1 MAKIKQSIAVQRQ
14 IPEHIRENYPVFV
27 EFIKSYYDFL
37 QQTQQQNLE
46 TIHDVDTT
54 LDEFID
60 RFKAELAKNFPIHL
74 ATDKAQILKHI
85 REFYLARGSEESFK
99 FLFRVLFNKEAE
111 LYYPSKQ
118 MLRVSDGRWKQDV
131 SVFVDPEDNNKIDPQ
146 SLIGKFIYITNT
158 KGVVVQTVVENAVM
172 YNENIYEVFVER
184 EYINT
189 IDVNSVV
196 SSDEHGTIGKIL
208 PCPTSVKVFK
218 SGKGFKAGDI
228 YALRTQLGRGCVIKI
243 TKVDSEGGIKS
254 IQVIEFGL
262 DYKTK
267 FYSYLSSKELAAW
280 EYVHPLKINTP
291 YNPNAPAYNEKAA
304 GFIDYGWAAKQT
316 YFYYD
321 TNIPVGDNAYA
332 SDRFFAD
339 PAYVGDVH
347 QQFYNDASETVM
359 DEDLAIIEIE
369 LGSVAKYPGYY
380 QTANGF
386 ISDEMHIQDGSY
398 YQAFSYVVRVEEEL
412 RRYAD
417 IVKALVHPSGMKIF
431 SEYNIYH
438 DLQLSPKIPHV
449 TTVLQLPLFDHQPST
464 ATPGDRGVGYTGYDI
479 LVTEAGA
486 TITTPMEG
494 AAPVYSRQG
503 KASLLPAK
511 TVREI
516 VSQPDNINI
525 KWLQKALAD
534 ITAPED
540 APSKHVNK
548 PFASVISQY
557 IETVAKAYTKNHR
570 EIVSQP
576 DNINIKW
583 LQKALADITAPEDA
597 PSKHVNKPF
606 ASVIS
611 QYIETVAKAYTKNH
625 REIINQPD
633 AQAKF
638 VDTVK
643 RDLQPVID
651 SQVKW
656 TTKPLQDQIASI
668 SDASFRRF
676 FKNLVE
682 VITTQETRKFD
693 YSKSVQEI
701 ATAIEAISKDPNKNV
716 SDILQTPRDAQLYY
730 KYKNMFETVTNTV
743 TRANINSKALT
754 EIQNILDANAKS
766 FTRGFADNT
775 SVNDSSIRNAH
786 KYFVS
791 TNVTLT
797 DFIAV
802 ARSILLQDAADV
814 TDVSVEARSATFGKN
829 VADNY
834 SVQDS
839 LLASDKAKA
848 NSETIN
854 TSTNGR
860 LRLQPYDQES
870 YFAVF
875 DDYQPATII
884 T

>member
-74 ATDKAQILKHI
+74 ATDKAQILKHL

-118 MLRVSDGRWKQDV
+118 MLRTSDGRWKQDV
-131 SVFVDPEDNNKIDPQ
+131 SIFIDPEDSNKIDPQ

-172 YNENIYEVFVER
+172 YNENVYEVFIER

-189 IDVNSVV
+189 IDVNFVV
-196 SSDEHGTIGKIL
+196 SSDEYGTIGKIL
-208 PCPTSVKVFK
+208 PCPTTVKVFK
-218 SGKGFKAGDI
+218 SGKGFKVGDI

-243 TKVDSEGGIKS
+243 TKVDAEGGIKN
-254 IQVIEFGL
+254 IQVIKFGL
-262 DYKTK
+262 DYRTK
-267 FYSYLSSKELAAW
+267 FYSYLSSKELTTW

-291 YNPNAPAYNEKAA
+291 YDPNAPAYNEKAA

-380 QTANGF
+380 QTTNGF
-386 ISDEMHIQDGSY
+386 ISDEMYIQDGSY

-438 DLQLSPKIPHV
+438 DLHLSPKIPRV
-449 TTVLQLPLFDHQPST
+449 TTVLQLPLFGNQPS
-464 ATPGDRGVGYTGYDI
+464 AVTPGDRGIGYTGYNLSIAED
-479 LVTEAGA
+479 G
-486 TITTPMEG
+486 TTTSTPTEG
-494 AAPVYSRQG
+494 AASVYSRQG
-503 KASLLPAK
+503 KASLLSSK
-511 TVREI
+511 FIRELI
-516 VSQPDNINI
+516 DQPDNIKI
-525 KWLQKALAD
+525 KWVEKPLSD
-534 ITAPED
+534 ITGTSD
-540 APSKHVNK
+540 QPSKDAQK
-548 PFASVISQY
+548 SFADDAITQY
-557 IETVAKAYTKNHR
+557 LETLVKSYTKNHA
-570 EIVSQP
+570 EIVEQP
-576 DNINIKW
+576 D
-583 LQKALADITAPEDA
+583 LR
-597 PSKHVNKPF
+597 SKF
-606 ASVIS
+606 L
-611 QYIETVAKAYTKNH
+611 ETVKT
-625 REIINQPD
+625 
-633 AQAKF
+633 
-638 VDTVK
+638 
-643 RDLQPVID
+643 DLQSVID
-651 SQVKW
+651 SLSNCLS
-656 TTKPLQDQIASI
+656 KPLNDQISHV
-668 SDASFRRF
+668 
-676 FKNLVE
+676 L
-682 VITTQETRKFD
+682 TRVLSSEKALD
-693 YSKSVQEI
+693 DIQEI
-701 ATAIEAISKDPNKNV
+701 LDVRATSF
-716 SDILQTPRDAQLYY
+716 SRG
-730 KYKNMFETVTNTV
+730 FED
-743 TRANINSKALT
+743 L
-754 EIQNILDANAKS
+754 S
-766 FTRGFADNT
+766 FTEDLPFTNQ
-775 SVNDSSIRNAH
+775 H
-786 KYFVS
+786 KYFAS
-791 TNVTLT
+791 TNITIE
-797 DFIAV
+797 DFIAIG
-802 ARSILLQDAADV
+802 RSIVFDDV
-814 TDVSVEARSATFGKN
+814 FTISDSDMVNPSKN
-829 VADNY
+829 VIDANN
-834 SVQDS
+834 VEDS
-839 LLASDKAKA
+839 LLSVDKAKV
-848 NSETIN
+848 NHETIN
-854 TSTNGR
+854 ISTNGR

>member
-1 MAKIKQSIAVQRQ
+1 MAKIKQSIVVQRQ

-131 SVFVDPEDNNKIDPQ
+131 SVFVDPEDSNKIDPQ
-146 SLIGKFIYITNT
+146 SLIGKFIYITNA

-184 EYINT
+184 EYINA
-189 IDVNSVV
+189 IDVNSAV

-254 IQVIEFGL
+254 IQVIKFGL

-267 FYSYLSSKELAAW
+267 FYSHLSSKELAAW

-438 DLQLSPKIPHV
+438 DLQLSPKIPHA
-449 TTVLQLPLFDHQPST
+449 TTVLQLPLFDHPPST
-464 ATPGDRGVGYTGYDI
+464 VIPGDRGVGYTGYELSIAEDGA
-479 LVTEAGA
+479 VVSTPMDGA
-486 TITTPMEG
+486 T
-494 AAPVYSRQG
+494 PVYSRQG
-503 KASLLPAK
+503 KASLLPSK
-511 TVREI
+511 LIKDLVN
-516 VSQPDNINI
+516 QPDNIKI
-525 KWLQKALAD
+525 KWVKKALSDNITGTGDQSRKGVQKSLAD
-534 ITAPED
+534 DAIT
-540 APSKHVNK
+540 
-548 PFASVISQY
+548 QY
-557 IETVAKAYTKNHR
+557 IETLVKSYTKKH
-570 EIVSQP
+570 
-576 DNINIKW
+576 
-583 LQKALADITAPEDA
+583 ADI
-597 PSKHVNKPF
+597 V
-606 ASVIS
+606 
-611 QYIETVAKAYTKNH
+611 
-625 REIINQPD
+625 NQPD
-633 AQAKF
+633 LRSKFLETAK
-638 VDTVK
+638 T
-643 RDLQPVID
+643 DLQSVID
-651 SQVKW
+651 SSSNW
-656 TTKPLQDQIASI
+656 LSKPLNDQISHT
-668 SDASFRRF
+668 
-676 FKNLVE
+676 L
-682 VITTQETRKFD
+682 TRVLLNEKALD
-693 YSKSVQEI
+693 DIQEI
-701 ATAIEAISKDPNKNV
+701 LDVRATDFSRGFKD
-716 SDILQTPRDAQLYY
+716 Q
-730 KYKNMFETVTNTV
+730 
-743 TRANINSKALT
+743 
-754 EIQNILDANAKS
+754 S
-766 FTRGFADNT
+766 FTEDLSFT
-775 SVNDSSIRNAH
+775 NAR
-786 KYFVS
+786 KYFES
-791 TNVTLT
+791 TNVTVE
-797 DFIAV
+797 DFINIG
-802 ARSILLQDAADV
+802 RSHYIDDMFTISDSTMSNL
-814 TDVSVEARSATFGKN
+814 RKN
-829 VADNY
+829 VIDIHN
-834 SVQDS
+834 VKDS
-839 LLASDKAKA
+839 LLSVDKAKV
-848 NSETIN
+848 NRETIN
-854 TSTNGR
+854 ISTNGR
-860 LRLQPYDQES
+860 LRLRPYDQES

>member
-1 MAKIKQSIAVQRQ
+1 MSKIKQSIAVQRQ

-118 MLRVSDGRWKQDV
+118 MLRTSDGRWKQDV
-131 SVFVDPEDNNKIDPQ
+131 SIFIDPEDNNKIDPQ

-158 KGVVVQTVVENAVM
+158 KGAVVQTVVENAVM
-172 YNENIYEVFVER
+172 YNENVYEVFIER

-196 SSDEHGTIGKIL
+196 SSDEHGTIGQIL

-254 IQVIEFGL
+254 IQVIKFGL

-267 FYSYLSSKELAAW
+267 FYSYLSSKELAAR

-359 DEDLAIIEIE
+359 DEDLAVIEIE

-386 ISDEMHIQDGSY
+386 ISDEMYIQDGSY

-449 TTVLQLPLFDHQPST
+449 TTVLQLPLFDHPPST
-464 ATPGDRGVGYTGYDI
+464 VVPGDRGVGYTGYELSIAEDGTA
-479 LVTEAGA
+479 VSTPMDGA
-486 TITTPMEG
+486 T
-494 AAPVYSRQG
+494 PVYSRQG
-503 KASLLPAK
+503 KASLIPSKLIK
-511 TVREI
+511 DLVN
-516 VSQPDNINI
+516 QPDNIKI
-525 KWLQKALAD
+525 KWVKKALAD
-534 ITAPED
+534 ITGTSD
-540 APSKHVNK
+540 KPSKDVK
-548 PFASVISQY
+548 KSFADDAITQY
-557 IETVAKAYTKNHR
+557 IETLAKSYTKKHT
-570 EIVSQP
+570 EIV
-576 DNINIKW
+576 
-583 LQKALADITAPEDA
+583 
-597 PSKHVNKPF
+597 
-606 ASVIS
+606 
-611 QYIETVAKAYTKNH
+611 
-625 REIINQPD
+625 NQPD
-633 AQAKF
+633 LQNKF
-638 VDTVK
+638 LETV
-643 RDLQPVID
+643 RADLQLVID
-651 SQVKW
+651 SSSNW
-656 TTKPLQDQIASI
+656 LSKPLDDQISQI
-668 SDASFRRF
+668 SDSSFRKF

-682 VITTQETRKFD
+682 NISTPDSYDFAYDKRLAELTV
-693 YSKSVQEI
+693 
-701 ATAIEAISKDPNKNV
+701 AIDGISKDPNKAFADVVQDVND
-716 SDILQTPRDAQLYY
+716 SQLYQ
-730 KYKNMFETVTNTV
+730 KFKNLFETVTNTL
-743 TRANINSKALT
+743 TRANLSKKALAD
-754 EIQNILDANAKS
+754 IQEILDVRATDFSRGFKDQS
-766 FTRGFADNT
+766 FTKDLSFT
-775 SVNDSSIRNAH
+775 NAH
-786 KYFVS
+786 KYFKS
-791 TNVTLT
+791 TNVTVE
-797 DFIAV
+797 DFSAII
-802 ARSILLQDAADV
+802 RTML
-814 TDVSVEARSATFGKN
+814 SVEALTISDLYALLPLKQIDEQLSLLEEEYIEVEKNHAELLNALDAIEREFSRPLIEMITLLENRSANPRKN
-829 VADNY
+829 VIDVYN
-834 SVQDS
+834 VKDS
-839 LLASDKAKA
+839 LLSVDKAKV
-848 NSETIN
+848 NRETIN
-854 TSTNGR
+854 ISTNGR

>member
-54 LDEFID
+54 LDEFVD

-74 ATDKAQILKHI
+74 ATDKALILKHI
-85 REFYLARGSEESFK
+85 REFYLARGSEDSFK

-118 MLRVSDGRWKQDV
+118 MLRASDGRWKQDI
-131 SVFVDPEDNNKIDPQ
+131 SIFIDPEDNRIDPQ
-146 SLIGKFIYITNT
+146 SLIGKFIFITNT

-196 SSDEHGTIGKIL
+196 SSDEYGTIGKIL
-208 PCPTSVKVFK
+208 PCPTTVKVFK
-218 SGKGFKAGDI
+218 SGKGFKVGDI

-243 TKVDSEGGIKS
+243 TKVDAEGGIKN
-254 IQVIEFGL
+254 IQVIKFGL

-267 FYSYLSSKELAAW
+267 FYSYLSSKELTAW

-291 YNPNAPAYNEKAA
+291 YDPNAPAYNEKAA

-380 QTANGF
+380 QTADGF
-386 ISDEMHIQDGSY
+386 ISDEVYIQDGSY

-438 DLQLSPKIPHV
+438 DLQLSPEIPRI

-464 ATPGDRGVGYTGYDI
+464 VTPGDRGVGYTGYDLSI
-479 LVTEAGA
+479 AEDGTTVSTPTEGA
-486 TITTPMEG
+486 T
-494 AAPVYSRQG
+494 PVYSRQG
-503 KASLLPAK
+503 KASLLPSK
-511 TVREI
+511 LIQELVN
-516 VSQPDNINI
+516 QPDNIKI
-525 KWLQKALAD
+525 KWVEKALSD
-534 ITAPED
+534 ITGTSD
-540 APSKHVNK
+540 QPSKHVQK
-548 PFASVISQY
+548 PFADAITQY
-557 IETVAKAYTKNHR
+557 IETLAKSYTKNHT
-570 EIVSQP
+570 EIVEQP
-576 DNINIKW
+576 D
-583 LQKALADITAPEDA
+583 LQ
-597 PSKHVNKPF
+597 NKF
-606 ASVIS
+606 L
-611 QYIETVAKAYTKNH
+611 ETVKT
-625 REIINQPD
+625 
-633 AQAKF
+633 
-638 VDTVK
+638 
-643 RDLQPVID
+643 DLQPVID
-651 SQVKW
+651 SLSNW
-656 TTKPLQDQIASI
+656 LSKPLNDQISQI
-668 SDASFRRF
+668 SDSSFREF

-682 VITTQETRKFD
+682 NISTSDSYNFAYDKRLAELA
-693 YSKSVQEI
+693 E
-701 ATAIEAISKDPNKNV
+701 AIDDISKDPNKNITDV
-716 SDILQTPRDAQLYY
+716 VQGVNDSQLYQ
-730 KYKNMFETVTNTV
+730 KFKNLFETVTNTLTTV
-743 TRANINSKALT
+743 KLSEKALDDIQEILDTRATGFSRGF
-754 EIQNILDANAKS
+754 EDAS
-766 FTRGFADNT
+766 FTEDLSFTNP
-775 SVNDSSIRNAH
+775 H

-791 TNVTLT
+791 ANVTVE
-797 DFIAV
+797 DFIAIIRAILV
-802 ARSILLQDAADV
+802 EDLLTASDSSILLALKQIDEQLSLLEEEYVEVKKNHTELLNALDAIEREFSKPLIE
-814 TDVSVEARSATFGKN
+814 TITLLENRSANPRKN
-829 VADNY
+829 VDDVY
-834 SVQDS
+834 TVEDS
-839 LLASDKAKA
+839 LLSADKAKV
-848 NSETIN
+848 NRETIN
-854 TSTNGR
+854 ISTNGR

>member
-54 LDEFID
+54 LDEFVD

-118 MLRVSDGRWKQDV
+118 MLRASDGRWKQDV
-131 SVFVDPEDNNKIDPQ
+131 SVFIDPEDNNKIDPQ

-158 KGVVVQTVVENAVM
+158 KGVVIQTVVENAVM

-189 IDVNSVV
+189 IDVNSVA
-196 SSDEHGTIGKIL
+196 SSDEYGTIGKIL
-208 PCPTSVKVFK
+208 PCPTTVKVFK
-218 SGKGFKAGDI
+218 SGKGFKVGDI
-228 YALRTQLGRGCVIKI
+228 YALKTQLGRGCVIKI
-243 TKVDSEGGIKS
+243 TKVDTEGGIKN
-254 IQVIEFGL
+254 IQVIKFGL

-267 FYSYLSSKELAAW
+267 FYSYLSSKELTAW

-291 YNPNAPAYNEKAA
+291 YDPNAPAYNEKAA

-339 PAYVGDVH
+339 PAYVGDVY

-380 QTANGF
+380 QTADGF
-386 ISDEMHIQDGSY
+386 ISDEIYIQDGSY

-438 DLQLSPKIPHV
+438 DLQLTPEIPRI
-449 TTVLQLPLFDHQPST
+449 TSVLQLPLFDHQPST
-464 ATPGDRGVGYTGYDI
+464 ATPSDRGVGYTGYDI

-486 TITTPMEG
+486 TITTPMES

-516 VSQPDNINI
+516 VSQPDNI
-525 KWLQKALAD
+525 
-534 ITAPED
+534 
-540 APSKHVNK
+540 S
-548 PFASVISQY
+548 
-557 IETVAKAYTKNHR
+557 
-570 EIVSQP
+570 
-576 DNINIKW
+576 IKW

-638 VDTVK
+638 VDTIK
-643 RDLQPVID
+643 RDLQLVVD
-651 SQVKW
+651 SQAKW
-656 TTKPLQDQIASI
+656 MTKPLQDQVASI

-693 YSKSVQEI
+693 YAKSVQEI
-701 ATAIEAISKDPNKNV
+701 ARAIEAISKDPNKNV

-797 DFIAV
+797 DFIAIV
-802 ARSILLQDAADV
+802 RAILLQDTVDA
-814 TDVSVEARSATFGKN
+814 TDVSVKLALKTLSESLSLLETEYASVTKNNRELLNALDIMARVFTKPLIETLTIVEARSATFGKN

-854 TSTNGR
+854 ISTNGR

>member
-54 LDEFID
+54 LDEFVD

-74 ATDKAQILKHI
+74 ATDKALILKHI

-118 MLRVSDGRWKQDV
+118 MLRASDGRWKQDV
-131 SVFVDPEDNNKIDPQ
+131 SIFVQPTENVSIDPQ
-146 SLIGKFIYITNT
+146 DLIGKFIFVTNS
-158 KGVVVQTVVENAVM
+158 KGIVVQTVVENAVM
-172 YNENIYEVFVER
+172 YNENTYEIFIER

-189 IDVNSVV
+189 IEVGSEVK
-196 SSDEHGTIGKIL
+196 SDGNGVIGKVL
-208 PCPTSVKVFK
+208 ACPTSVKVYK
-218 SGKGFKAGDI
+218 AGAGFKVGDI
-228 YALRTQLGRGCVIKI
+228 YALKTQLGRGCVIKI
-243 TKVDSEGGIKS
+243 TKVNAQGGIQN
-254 IQVIEFGL
+254 IQVIKFGL

-267 FYSYLSSKELAAW
+267 FYSYLSSKEMTNW

-291 YNPNAPAYNEKAA
+291 YNPDAPAYNEKGA

-321 TNIPVGDNAYA
+321 TNIPVGDAAYA

-339 PAYVGDVH
+339 PAYVGDVD

-359 DEDLAIIEIE
+359 DEDLAIIEID

-386 ISDEMHIQDGSY
+386 ISDEIYIQDGSY

-438 DLQLSPKIPHV
+438 DLQLSPEIPRI
-449 TTVLQLPLFDHQPST
+449 TSVLQLPLFDHQPST
-464 ATPGDRGVGYTGYDI
+464 ATTGDRGVGYTGYDI

-486 TITTPMEG
+486 TVTTPMEG
-494 AAPVYSRQG
+494 ATPVYSRQG

-511 TVREI
+511 TIRDI
-516 VSQPDNINI
+516 VNQPDNIRI
-525 KWLQKALAD
+525 KWVEKALAD
-534 ITAPED
+534 IMSPED
-540 APSKHVNK
+540 APSKHVQK
-548 PFASVISQY
+548 PFESFVSQY
-557 IETVAKAYTKNHR
+557 IETVAKQYNKNYN
-570 EIVSQP
+570 
-576 DNINIKW
+576 D
-583 LQKALADITAPEDA
+583 
-597 PSKHVNKPF
+597 
-606 ASVIS
+606 SV
-611 QYIETVAKAYTKNH
+611 
-625 REIINQPD
+625 NQPD
-633 AQAKF
+633 VQAKF
-638 VDTVK
+638 LATVK
-643 RDLQPVID
+643 ADIQPVIE
-651 SQVKW
+651 SLSSW
-656 TTKPLQDQIASI
+656 LTKPVQDQINAI
-668 SDASFRRF
+668 SDSNFRRF

-682 VITTQETRKFD
+682 VITTPDTKKFD
-693 YSKSVQEI
+693 YSKRLQDL
-701 ATAIEAISKDPNKNV
+701 ATAIEAISKDPKKNLTDV
-716 SDILQTPRDAQLYY
+716 ISSPTDAQLYT

-743 TRANINSKALT
+743 TRVKLSEKALVD
-754 EIQNILDANAKS
+754 IQNILDANSKG
-766 FTRGFADNT
+766 FTRTFADSSPISDR
-775 SVNDSSIRNAH
+775 SVKGAH

-791 TNVTLT
+791 TNVSLI
-797 DFIAV
+797 DFIAIV
-802 ARSILLQDAADV
+802 RAILLQDNVDASDLPV
-814 TDVSVEARSATFGKN
+814 KLYLKSVSESLTLLETEYATIRKNNRELLNALDTMARVFTKPLIETLTILETRSARLGKT

-839 LLASDKAKA
+839 LLASDKAKV

-854 TSTNGR
+854 ISTNGR
-860 LRLQPYDQES
+860 LRLQPYDRES